1 MRRAAAL
8 ALIAVAGCSE
18 TPADAVTG
26 AAAGPELV
34 PVDSSL
40 VDLLA
45 DLALADARAE
55 TAPAPRRA
63 AVQDSLRAAVLALH
77 DVTPD
82 DARDRQDRL
91 ARDPVVA
98 RATYDA
104 VEQALTAEPR

>member
-8 ALIAVAGCSE
+8 ACLAVAGCG
-18 TPADAVTG
+18 TAPDD
-26 AAAGPELV
+26 AAGPAPV

-55 TAPAPRRA
+55 LAPAPRRT
-63 AVQDSLRAAVLALH
+63 AVQDSLREIAL
-77 DVTPD
+77 DVHGVTSD
-82 DARDRQDRL
+82 EAHDRQARL
-91 ARDPVVA
+91 ARDPAVA

-104 VEQALTAEPR
+104 VERALTAEPR